1 MNEPPIDEP
10 PPKPKQQTA
19 ANETLK
25 RIENMMERN
34 HNDHMCL
41 LFVLT
46 TVAMVGV
53 VMGLA
58 SQSGHALHS
67 STS

>member
-10 PPKPKQQTA
+10 PPKPKTTV
-19 ANETLK
+19 NETLK

-34 HNDHMCL
+34 HMCL

-46 TVAMVGV
+46 TVATVGV

-58 SQSGHALHS
+58 SLGAPPHS
-67 STS
+67 STI